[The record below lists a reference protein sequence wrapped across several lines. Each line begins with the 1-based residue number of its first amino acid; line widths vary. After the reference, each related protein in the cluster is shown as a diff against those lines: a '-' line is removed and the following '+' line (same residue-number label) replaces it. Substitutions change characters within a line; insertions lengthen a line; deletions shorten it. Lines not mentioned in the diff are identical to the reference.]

1 MMDQHAPIHE
11 DRTNYILLYYV
22 VDRHYGTVLT
32 GMMVP
37 AGMTI
42 QFIYLFAVV
51 RLVRLRKEG
60 DSRRITLHHITS
72 HHATPRHY
80 HSHRSRHSRH

>member
-42 QFIYLFAVV
+42 QYNLFIYLQ
-51 RLVRLRKEG
+51 LL
-60 DSRRITLHHITS
+60 D
-72 HHATPRHY
+72 
-80 HSHRSRHSRH
+80 